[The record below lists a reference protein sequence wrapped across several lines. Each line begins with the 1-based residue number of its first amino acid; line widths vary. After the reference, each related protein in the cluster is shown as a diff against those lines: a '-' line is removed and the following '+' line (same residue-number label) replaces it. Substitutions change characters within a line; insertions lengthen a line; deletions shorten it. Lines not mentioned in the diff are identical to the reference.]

1 MPIFGPH
8 ALTVLYRQE
17 DFDMNQA
24 TASASK
30 TSSNHSSEVKD
41 HSQRLSDLAASPRAE
56 LNRDIGLILFRDM
69 TLGRRFEDKCA
80 EMYYR
85 GKMFGFVHLYNGQ
98 EAVSTGVIA
107 AMKQKHDWFCS
118 TYRDHVHALSAGV
131 PAKEVMSE
139 LFGKETGCS
148 KGRGGSMHLFSKE
161 HHLLGGYA
169 FIGEG
174 IPVALGS
181 AFTSRYKKDALN
193 DSTSDAVTAAFFGDG
208 TCNNGQFFE
217 CLNMAQ
223 LWKLP
228 IIFVVENNKWAI
240 GMAHN
245 RATSDPEI
253 WRKADA
259 FGMKGEEVDGM
270 DVLAVRGAAERAIKR
285 ARAGEGPTLLECL
298 TYRFR
303 GHSLADPD
311 ELRKAEEKEFWAK
324 RDPLKKL
331 EHDLLEANLAS
342 EKELRAIEKE
352 IDSEMNDAIEFALNA
367 PEPNAKDLTR
377 YIWAED

>member
-1 MPIFGPH
+1 MTQADLGQGVATSGAPSCSADVNQVGLH
-8 ALTVLYRQE
+8 AERLMNLYPSTPATVTRDEGLMLY
-17 DFDMNQA
+17 
-24 TASASK
+24 
-30 TSSNHSSEVKD
+30 
-41 HSQRLSDLAASPRAE
+41 
-56 LNRDIGLILFRDM
+56 RDM

-98 EAVSTGVIA
+98 EAVSTGVIK
-107 AMKQKHDWFCS
+107 AMKMQHDWFCS
-118 TYRDHVHALSAGV
+118 TYRDHVHALSCGV
-131 PAKEVMSE
+131 PAREVMSE

-174 IPVALGS
+174 IPVALGA
-181 AFTSRYKKDALN
+181 AFTSRYKRDALG
-193 DSTSDAVTAAFFGDG
+193 DSSSDAVTAAFFGDG
-208 TCNNGQFFE
+208 TCNIGQFYE
-217 CLNMAQ
+217 CLNMAA

-228 IIFVVENNKWAI
+228 ILFVVENNKWAI
-240 GMAHN
+240 GMDHN

-253 WRKADA
+253 WRKAAA
-259 FGMKGEEVDGM
+259 FGMAGEEVDGM
-270 DVLAVRGAAERAIKR
+270 DVLAVRGAAQRAIER
-285 ARAGEGPTLLECL
+285 ARAGEGPTVLECL

-311 ELRKAEEKEFWAK
+311 ELRAEAEKEFWAQ
-324 RDPLKKL
+324 RDPIKRLAAHL
-331 EHDLLEANLAS
+331 IEHNLATA
-342 EKELRAIEKE
+342 EELKGIEKE
-352 IDSEMNDAIEFALNA
+352 IDAEVADCVEFALSA
-367 PEPNAKDLTR
+367 PEPNPEELTR

>member
-1 MPIFGPH
+1 MTQSTNVTNQQSENNLTLEGAHAERLKKISKQKPAPIDRETGI
-8 ALTVLYRQE
+8 
-17 DFDMNQA
+17 
-24 TASASK
+24 
-30 TSSNHSSEVKD
+30 
-41 HSQRLSDLAASPRAE
+41 RL
-56 LNRDIGLILFRDM
+56 FKDM

-98 EAVSTGVIA
+98 EAVSSGVIG

-131 PAKEVMSE
+131 TAKEVMSE

-181 AFTSRYKKDALN
+181 AFTSRYKKEVFN
-193 DSTSDAVTAAFFGDG
+193 NEESDSVTAAFFGDG
-208 TCNNGQFFE
+208 TCNIGQFYE

-240 GMAHN
+240 GMAHD
-245 RATSDPEI
+245 RATSEPEI
-253 WRKADA
+253 WRKANA

-270 DVLAVRGAAERAIKR
+270 NILAVRGAAQRAIQR
-285 ARAGEGPTLLECL
+285 ARSGEGPTLLECL

-311 ELRKAEEKEFWAK
+311 ELRSSEEKEFWAK
-324 RDPLKKL
+324 RDPIKSFEK
-331 EHDLLEANLAS
+331 NLS
-342 EKELRAIEKE
+342 ETGLVSSDELRAIEKE
-352 IDSEMNDAIEFALNA
+352 IDQEINEAVEFALGSA
-367 PEPNAKDLTR
+367 DPDPSELTK
-377 YIWAED
+377 YIWAEEKK